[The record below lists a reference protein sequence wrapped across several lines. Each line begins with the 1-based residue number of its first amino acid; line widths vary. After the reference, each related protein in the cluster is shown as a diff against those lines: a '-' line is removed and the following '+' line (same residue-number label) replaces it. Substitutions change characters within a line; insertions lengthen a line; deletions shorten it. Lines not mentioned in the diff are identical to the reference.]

1 MRRSIVLALLACGL
15 ASTGHAGPFTSGTP
29 EYGSLG
35 ALSFGPDN
43 VLFIGDSQKGQILAL
58 QVADEASSGEALE
71 VRDIDEKI
79 AAMIGTHARDV
90 QIKDMAVNPVSGNAY
105 LTVARGNTDIL
116 LKVTPGGVIE
126 HVALANVNY
135 ATKSLASVVAEDK
148 KDRRG
153 RSLRREAI
161 TDLVFTNGELYV
173 AGLSNEEF
181 SSTLRI
187 VAYPFDASEQ
197 ATSVEIFHAAHNRYE
212 THAPIRTLMA
222 YDLAQVPHVL
232 AAYTCTPLVTFP
244 VEELIDGAHV
254 KGKTVA
260 ELGSGNRPLDMISYD
275 RDGKDFILLA
285 NSNRTLMKIDPA
297 DIEAMK
303 EGITT
308 PVEGRYE
315 TAGVEYISIAQVG
328 VQQIDNLNDEH
339 VLVLQRMG
347 NGSLDLR
354 SLQKRR
360 L

>member
-1 MRRSIVLALLACGL
+1 MKHSILLVLLTCGL
-15 ASTGHAGPFTSGTP
+15 VSTVHAGPFTSGTP
-29 EYGSLG
+29 EYASLG

-58 QVADEASSGEALE
+58 QVADETATDGELE
-71 VRDIDEKI
+71 VQDIDVKI
-79 AAMIGTHARDV
+79 AALIGTHARDV
-90 QIKDMAVNPVSGNAY
+90 QINDMAVNPVSGNAY
-105 LTVARGNTDIL
+105 LTVARGNADIL
-116 LKVTPGGVIE
+116 LKVAPGDKIE
-126 HVALANVNY
+126 HVALENVNY

-161 TDLVFTNGELYV
+161 TDLVFTNGELYI

-187 VAYPFDASEQ
+187 VAYPFDASER
-197 ATSVEIFHAAHNRYE
+197 ATSVEIFHAAHKRYE

-222 YDLAQVPHVL
+222 YNLAQVPHVL

-244 VEELIDGAHV
+244 VEELVDGAHV

-260 ELGSGNRPLDMISYD
+260 ELGSGNRPLDMIAYGQ
-275 RDGKDFILLA
+275 DGKDFILLA

-297 DIEAMK
+297 DIEATK

-315 TAGVEYISIAQVG
+315 TAGVEYIAIAQVG

-347 NGSLDLR
+347 NGSLNLR